1 MKRNNL
7 RNVWPYLI
15 FAMICAALGGFLFY
29 KSQNSSA
36 DQFVEQGLVYP
47 KTEALTGHT
56 AVTIKDIMY
65 VFDITI
71 ERKKNGVVTSTDTN
85 TGLAAYL
92 VYDGEH
98 TYPVVLHEKSNAVNA
113 VKERLKA
120 GQLESNPVNV
130 VAYAQKGKN
139 ELEIAGEVIKD
150 AEVSADFK
158 SIFDDTALLNVA
170 EAESRLN
177 IMKFASYALGIAVL
191 LLLLTALWKYWK
203 NTKFYN
209 TLYDHF
215 PELAQDLDKLVTDSD
230 FHCPE
235 LGLYVYKN
243 HLVVIGANDRIIDLT
258 QIIYTYA
265 VRQTNN
271 SVVTFQVHLHNN
283 QFRRLVVK
291 PRRYQRDFTQSMLD
305 RLMVYL
311 QEAYPSMLVG
321 VQHATDYKE
330 LKRQARG

>member
-36 DQFVEQGLVYP
+36 DQFVEQGLIYP

-56 AVTIKDIMY
+56 AVTIKEIIP
-65 VFDITI
+65 VLEITI
-71 ERKKNGVVTSTDTN
+71 TKTKNGVVVSENKN
-85 TGLAAYL
+85 TGLVAYL
-92 VYDGEH
+92 ASDGERAF
-98 TYPVVLHEKSNAVNA
+98 PVVLHDDSNVLKIL
-113 VKERLKA
+113 KERLEA
-120 GQLESNPVNV
+120 GQLESNPLNV
-130 VAYAQKGKN
+130 LALASKGKDD
-139 ELEIAGEVIKD
+139 LKIAEKVIDRAGAD
-150 AEVSADFK
+150 ANVK
-158 SIFDDTALLNVA
+158 SRFDDSALLDVA
-170 EAESRLN
+170 EAENRLN
-177 IMKFASYALGIAVL
+177 IMLFVSFALGAAVL

-203 NTKFYN
+203 NTKFYS

-230 FHCPE
+230 FHSPE

-243 HLVVIGANDRIIDLT
+243 HLVVIGGNDRIIDLT

-291 PRRYQRDFTQSMLD
+291 PRRYQREFTQAMLD

>member
-56 AVTIKDIMY
+56 AVTIKKIIP
-65 VFDITI
+65 VSNVSITH
-71 ERKKNGVVTSTDTN
+71 KKNGVVVSEDNN
-85 TGLAAYL
+85 TGLVACLAS
-92 VYDGEH
+92 DGERAF
-98 TYPVVLHEKSNAVNA
+98 PVLLNVDSNIAKIL
-113 VKERLKA
+113 KERTEV
-120 GQLESNPVNV
+120 GQLESNPLNV
-130 VAYAQKGKN
+130 LALASKDSDDLRIAEKVIERGKANSN
-139 ELEIAGEVIKD
+139 E
-150 AEVSADFK
+150 K
-158 SIFDDTALLNVA
+158 SRFDDSALLDVA

-177 IMKFASYALGIAVL
+177 IMKFASYALGAAVL
-191 LLLLTALWKYWK
+191 LLLLTSLWKYWK

-230 FHCPE
+230 FHSPE

-311 QEAYPSMLVG
+311 QETYPSMLVG

>member
-1 MKRNNL
+1 MF
-7 RNVWPYLI
+7 W
-15 FAMICAALGGFLFY
+15 
-29 KSQNSSA
+29 
-36 DQFVEQGLVYP
+36 
-47 KTEALTGHT
+47 
-56 AVTIKDIMY
+56 
-65 VFDITI
+65 
-71 ERKKNGVVTSTDTN
+71 
-85 TGLAAYL
+85 
-92 VYDGEH
+92 
-98 TYPVVLHEKSNAVNA
+98 
-113 VKERLKA
+113 
-120 GQLESNPVNV
+120 
-130 VAYAQKGKN
+130 KN

-150 AEVSADFK
+150 AEVSADLK
-158 SIFDDTALLNVA
+158 SVFDDTALLNVA
-170 EAESRLN
+170 EAENRLK
-177 IMKFASYALGIAVL
+177 IMHFVSYALGAAVL
-191 LLLLTALWKYWK
+191 LLLLTALWKYWQ

-209 TLYDHF
+209 TLYDYF

-230 FHCPE
+230 FHSPE

-271 SVVTFQVHLHNN
+271 SVVTFQVHLHNK

>member
-1 MKRNNL
+1 MALASKDSDDL
-7 RNVWPYLI
+7 RIAEKV
-15 FAMICAALGGFLFY
+15 
-29 KSQNSSA
+29 
-36 DQFVEQGLVYP
+36 
-47 KTEALTGHT
+47 
-56 AVTIKDIMY
+56 
-65 VFDITI
+65 I
-71 ERKKNGVVTSTDTN
+71 ERGKVNSN
-85 TGLAAYL
+85 
-92 VYDGEH
+92 
-98 TYPVVLHEKSNAVNA
+98 EKS
-113 VKERLKA
+113 R
-120 GQLESNPVNV
+120 
-130 VAYAQKGKN
+130 
-139 ELEIAGEVIKD
+139 
-150 AEVSADFK
+150 
-158 SIFDDTALLNVA
+158 FDDSALLDVA

-177 IMKFASYALGIAVL
+177 IMKFASYALGVVVL

-230 FHCPE
+230 FHSPE

-311 QEAYPSMLVG
+311 QETYPSMLVG